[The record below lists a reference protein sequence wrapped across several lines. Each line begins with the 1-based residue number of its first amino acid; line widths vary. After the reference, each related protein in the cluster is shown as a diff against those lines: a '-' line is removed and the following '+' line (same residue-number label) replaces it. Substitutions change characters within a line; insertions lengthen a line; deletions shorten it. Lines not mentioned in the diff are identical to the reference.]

1 MYPNVLNKAGKRFA
15 VTVGI
20 VAAGLA
26 AYATPG
32 VGAPDRHARGAEYPL
47 SVIAVQT
54 EPQRPKA
61 GKPFTAMIGIVN
73 EETGGVV
80 QSGDVTCPARIGQHA
95 ARVIDKGFI
104 DGGGIAMCTWMVPRK
119 AGGKRMVAKVEVYS
133 DEGTVR
139 SRFLRV
145 VRR

>member
-1 MYPNVLNKAGKRFA
+1 MYPNVLNKAGKRLA
-15 VTVGI
+15 VTIGI
-20 VAAGLA
+20 VAVGLT

-32 VGAPDRHARGAEYPL
+32 VGAPNRHARGAEYPL
-47 SVIAVQT
+47 SVIVVQT
-54 EPQRPKA
+54 DPQRPKA

-80 QSGDVTCPARIGQHA
+80 QSGDVTCPARIGQRA
-95 ARVIDKGFI
+95 ARVTDKGFI
-104 DGGGIAMCTWMVPRK
+104 DGAGIAMCTWMVPRK

-139 SRFLRV
+139 SRFVRV